1 MERGTSGTST
11 DTAFAASSI
20 GGATAHKSSRAAATS
35 HRSHSGKAHREG
47 VLFVKS
53 FFRTFVFLQPHEISP
68 HEINR
73 RIEEHLKRKY
83 EGVCSRF
90 GFVKKDSITVQR
102 CGDGVMQRQFFNSN
116 IRFDVTC
123 HALVARPAE
132 GDKLWGTLME
142 TTDAGWVVSVHDDSP
157 QKRVVLTAHI
167 PNGNLFEQRGQL
179 PKVPRGTRV
188 RFQVK
193 KVSLI
198 GRDYVRVFGIKLE
211 VGDAADDAAMPTR
224 TGAVPD
230 VGVVDDGPEEDL
242 GGEAPPAHSAAEPWM
257 EVGSE
262 PGSDSGSESEKS
274 AADDAEEAADDEED
288 LDGGSDMFD
297 GGNGSGSEGGSES
310 VDYPDQ

>member
-1 MERGTSGTST
+1 MEGGVARR
-11 DTAFAASSI
+11 TAADH
-20 GGATAHKSSRAAATS
+20 GAGKKDSRS
-35 HRSHSGKAHREG
+35 HRDG
-47 VLFVKS
+47 VLFVRS

-102 CGDGVMQRQFFNSN
+102 CGDGVLQRQFFNSN

-123 HALVARPAE
+123 HALVARPTE

-142 TTDAGWVVSVHDDSP
+142 TTDAGWIVTVHDDSV

-167 PNGNLFEQRGQL
+167 PNGSMFEQKGQL

-198 GRDYVRVFGIKLE
+198 GRDYVRVIGIKLE
-211 VGDAADDAAMPTR
+211 VGDNDPSEGSGAAMPTR
-224 TGAVPD
+224 SGAVPE
-230 VGVVDDGPEEDL
+230 DDGNPDEEEDL
-242 GGEAPPAHSAAEPWM
+242 GGETATDATAAHPEDWADAADADSESGSDT
-257 EVGSE
+257 GSE
-262 PGSDSGSESEKS
+262 
-274 AADDAEEAADDEED
+274 ADTADENEDEDKED
-288 LDGGSDMFD
+288 
-297 GGNGSGSEGGSES
+297 
-310 VDYPDQ
+310 V

>member
-1 MERGTSGTST
+1 MATTSASAST
-11 DTAFAASSI
+11 IVREGPSSGQGPVS
-20 GGATAHKSSRAAATS
+20 GGAARPHGRKP
-35 HRSHSGKAHREG
+35 HRDG

-73 RIEEHLKRKY
+73 RIEEHIKRKY

-90 GFVKKDSITVQR
+90 GFVKKDSITVAR
-102 CGDGVMQRQFFNSN
+102 GGDGVLQRQFFNSN

-123 HALVARPAE
+123 HAMVARPAE

-142 TTDAGWVVSVHDDSP
+142 TTDAGWIVSVHDDTP

-179 PKVPRGTRV
+179 PKVQRGTRV

-198 GRDYVRVFGIKLE
+198 GRDYVRVIGIKLE
-211 VGDAADDAAMPTR
+211 VGTEVSNESPMPTR
-224 TGAVPD
+224 SGAVPE
-230 VGVVDDGPEEDL
+230 DDGQEEEDL
-242 GGEAPPAHSAAEPWM
+242 GGDTNTTAHPPSRGLAHAAGDWGED
-257 EVGSE
+257 E
-262 PGSDSGSESEKS
+262 GSESGS
-274 AADDAEEAADDEED
+274 DAAGSDAASDSEASTADAEAEEEED

-297 GGNGSGSEGGSES
+297 GADGGSDAASE
-310 VDYPDQ
+310 DAEF